1 MNIIRWRVRIFT
13 AVQNTSQNCK
23 TDKWLFRCRVCS
35 IPRKSENQLIC
46 AEDRFFYTI
55 HIRKPIEIFASMR
68 YNVCTHIYFLLRAE
82 EVLMSI
88 LGFFKKK
95 ADIKPQVEKETA
107 IEVPIQRGVAISK
120 RVELDSHN
128 ENSIR
133 NCYIAFD
140 VETTGLSPISDRI
153 VEIGATIFQNGTV
166 QRVFSSL
173 VNPGISI
180 SQSASAVNHITNS
193 MLNSAPSEKEV
204 YSQLVDFLGD
214 ALCGGIVMCAHNA
227 KFDFDFL
234 CNTLS
239 RLGFNANIEYIDT
252 LSLSRKY
259 LHGLENYKQ
268 STIENYF
275 GLTNP
280 SSHRAASDAEN
291 CGHILYRLIDVAS
304 ESLEI
309 GKRQIEQSK
318 PNLQELEVCAFI
330 QNVISQKG
338 GDTKLLRFRKNSS
351 GYVDVC
357 CLYTFLKVKFA
368 KKGAYILIRS
378 NCPATENYA
387 TELCTQSEGGTD
399 YIRVYFSSP
408 FDLEPLSEYIYE
420 AFFNCYKSMEEY
432 ASYSNYR
439 RREIENSIRFMCAL
453 TNEEVSSLLNE
464 IKEHNYAPITI
475 SVANERQ
482 ISCDDVVIHA
492 VYNRVPLSEIRNADN
507 WDKGFKMGFPHWEK
521 GEDER
526 KRGNLALA
534 IELFDKARLNGYA
547 APALYTS
554 YALAYRQLKDYS
566 NEIVIL
572 DEGISRMPDQASV
585 WSARKA
591 KAISLLFAQQ
601 EKERKAAEKLK
612 RQAEKVAQKET
623 SVSVPKKLRGRA
635 ILQMDDGGNV
645 IKEFDSIAAAVQEVG
660 VSSKSIRDAANGV
673 QKRAGGYH
681 WMYKE

>member
-1 MNIIRWRVRIFT
+1 
-13 AVQNTSQNCK
+13 
-23 TDKWLFRCRVCS
+23 
-35 IPRKSENQLIC
+35 
-46 AEDRFFYTI
+46 
-55 HIRKPIEIFASMR
+55 
-68 YNVCTHIYFLLRAE
+68 
-82 EVLMSI
+82 MSI
-88 LGFFKKK
+88 FDFFKKK
-95 ADIKPQVEKETA
+95 PDIKPQVEKETA
-107 IEVPIQRGVAISK
+107 IETPVQHGVAISK

-128 ENSIR
+128 ENNIR

-153 VEIGATIFQNGTV
+153 IEIGATIFQKGTV

-180 SQSASAVNHITNS
+180 SQSATAVNHITNS
-193 MLNSAPSEKEV
+193 MLDSAPSEKEV

-252 LSLSRKY
+252 LSLSRRY

-275 GLTNP
+275 GLTNS

-291 CGHILYRLIDVAS
+291 CGHILYRLLDVAS

-309 GKRQIEQSK
+309 EKRQIEQSK
-318 PNLQELEVCAFI
+318 PNPQELEVCAFI
-330 QNVISQKG
+330 QNAIFQKG

-357 CLYTFLKVKFA
+357 CLYTFLKIKFA

-378 NCPATENYA
+378 SCPATKNYI

-439 RREIENSIRFMCAL
+439 RQEVENSIRFMCAL
-453 TNEEVSSLLNE
+453 TNEEVLSLLNG
-464 IKEHNYAPITI
+464 IKESNYAPITI
-475 SVANERQ
+475 SIANERQ
-482 ISCDDVVIHA
+482 ISRDNVVIHA
-492 VYNRVPLSEIRNADN
+492 VHNRVPLSEIRNAEN
-507 WDKGFKMGFPHWEK
+507 WDKGFKIGFPYWEK
-521 GEDER
+521 GEYER
-526 KRGNLALA
+526 KSGNIVLA

-566 NEIVIL
+566 NEIIIL
-572 DEGISRMPDQASV
+572 DEGIARMPDQTSV
-585 WSARKA
+585 WSARRS
-591 KAISLLFAQQ
+591 KAINLLFAKQ
-601 EKERKAAEKLK
+601 EKERKI
-612 RQAEKVAQKET
+612 AEKVAQKERT
-623 SVSVPKKLRGRA
+623 MSAPKQSRGRA
-635 ILQMDDGGNV
+635 ILQMDDDGNI

-681 WMYKE
+681 WMYKA

>member
-1 MNIIRWRVRIFT
+1 
-13 AVQNTSQNCK
+13 
-23 TDKWLFRCRVCS
+23 
-35 IPRKSENQLIC
+35 
-46 AEDRFFYTI
+46 
-55 HIRKPIEIFASMR
+55 
-68 YNVCTHIYFLLRAE
+68 
-82 EVLMSI
+82 MSI
-88 LGFFKKK
+88 FDFFKKK
-95 ADIKPQVEKETA
+95 PDIKPQVEKETA
-107 IEVPIQRGVAISK
+107 IETPVQHGVAISK

-128 ENSIR
+128 ENNIR

-153 VEIGATIFQNGTV
+153 IEIGATIFQKGTV

-180 SQSASAVNHITNS
+180 SQSATAVNHITNS
-193 MLNSAPSEKEV
+193 MLDSAPSEKEV

-252 LSLSRKY
+252 LSLSRRY

-275 GLTNP
+275 GLTNS

-291 CGHILYRLIDVAS
+291 CGHILYRLLDVAS

-309 GKRQIEQSK
+309 EKRQIEQSK
-318 PNLQELEVCAFI
+318 PNPQELEVCAFI
-330 QNVISQKG
+330 QNAIFQKG

-357 CLYTFLKVKFA
+357 CLYTFLKIKFA

-378 NCPATENYA
+378 SCPATKNYI

-439 RREIENSIRFMCAL
+439 RQEVENSIRFMCAL
-453 TNEEVSSLLNE
+453 TNEEVLSLLNG
-464 IKEHNYAPITI
+464 IKERNYAPITI
-475 SVANERQ
+475 SIANERQ
-482 ISCDDVVIHA
+482 ISRDNVVIHA
-492 VYNRVPLSEIRNADN
+492 VHNRVPLSEIRNAEN
-507 WDKGFKMGFPHWEK
+507 WDKGFKIGFPYWEK
-521 GEDER
+521 GEYER
-526 KRGNLALA
+526 KSGNIVLA

-566 NEIVIL
+566 NEIIIL
-572 DEGISRMPDQASV
+572 DEGIARMPDQTSV
-585 WSARKA
+585 WSARRS
-591 KAISLLFAQQ
+591 KAINLLFAKQ
-601 EKERKAAEKLK
+601 EKERKI
-612 RQAEKVAQKET
+612 AEKVAQKERT
-623 SVSVPKKLRGRA
+623 MSAPKQSRGRA
-635 ILQMDDGGNV
+635 ILQMDDDGNI

-681 WMYKE
+681 WMYKA

>member
-1 MNIIRWRVRIFT
+1 
-13 AVQNTSQNCK
+13 
-23 TDKWLFRCRVCS
+23 
-35 IPRKSENQLIC
+35 
-46 AEDRFFYTI
+46 
-55 HIRKPIEIFASMR
+55 
-68 YNVCTHIYFLLRAE
+68 
-82 EVLMSI
+82 MSI
-88 LGFFKKK
+88 FGFFKEK
-95 ADIKPQVEKETA
+95 ADLTPRVEKETA
-107 IEVPIQRGVAISK
+107 VEASGQRGFAISK

-153 VEIGATIFQNGTV
+153 IEIGAAIFQNGIV
-166 QRVFSSL
+166 QNVFSSL

-193 MLNSAPSEKEV
+193 MLGSAPSEKEV
-204 YSQLVDFLGD
+204 YPQLVDFLGD
-214 ALCGGIVMCAHNA
+214 ALSGKIVMCAHNA

-268 STIENYF
+268 STVEDYF
-275 GLTNP
+275 GLVNP
-280 SSHRAASDAEN
+280 SSHRAVSDAEN
-291 CGHILYRLIDVAS
+291 CGHILYRLLDVAN

-309 GKRQIEQSK
+309 EKRQIEQST
-318 PNLQELEVCAFI
+318 PNPQELEVCAFI
-330 QNVISQKG
+330 QNVISQKD

-368 KKGAYILIRS
+368 KKGAYILVRS
-378 NCPATENYA
+378 NCPATKNCV

-399 YIRVYFSSP
+399 YIRVYFSNP

-420 AFFNCYKSMEEY
+420 AFLNCYKSMKEY

-439 RREIENSIRFMCAL
+439 RQEIENSVRFMCAL
-453 TNEEVSSLLNE
+453 TNEEVSTLLNE
-464 IKEHNYAPITI
+464 VKEHDYAPITI
-475 SVANERQ
+475 FAANKRQ
-482 ISCDDVVIHA
+482 ISRADVVINA
-492 VYNRVPLSEIRNADN
+492 VHNRVPLSEIRNVEN
-507 WDKGFKMGFPHWEK
+507 WDKGFEMGFPHWEK
-521 GEDER
+521 GENER
-526 KRGNLALA
+526 KSGNLAVA

-547 APALYTS
+547 APALYNS

-566 NEIVIL
+566 NEIAIL
-572 DEGISRMPDQASV
+572 DEGIARMPDQASV
-585 WSARKA
+585 WSARRT

-601 EKERKAAEKLK
+601 EKERKAIEKAK
-612 RQAEKVAQKET
+612 QQAEKIAKKEVA
-623 SVSVPKKLRGRA
+623 VSTPKQPRGRA
-635 ILQMDDGGNV
+635 ILQIDDDGNI
-645 IKEFDSIAAAVQEVG
+645 IKEFDSIAAAVQEIG

-681 WMYKE
+681 WMYKV

>member
-1 MNIIRWRVRIFT
+1 
-13 AVQNTSQNCK
+13 
-23 TDKWLFRCRVCS
+23 
-35 IPRKSENQLIC
+35 
-46 AEDRFFYTI
+46 
-55 HIRKPIEIFASMR
+55 
-68 YNVCTHIYFLLRAE
+68 
-82 EVLMSI
+82 MSI
-88 LGFFKKK
+88 LGFFKKN
-95 ADIKPQVEKETA
+95 ANLATQVEKETMA
-107 IEVPIQRGVAISK
+107 EIPVQRGTAISK

-291 CGHILYRLIDVAS
+291 CGHILYRLLDVAS
-304 ESLEI
+304 ESLKIE
-309 GKRQIEQSK
+309 KRQLEQSK

-378 NCPATENYA
+378 NCPATENYV

-420 AFFNCYKSMEEY
+420 VFFNCYESMEEY

-464 IKEHNYAPITI
+464 IKEHNYAPVTI

-482 ISCDDVVIHA
+482 ISYDDVVIHA

-507 WDKGFKMGFPHWEK
+507 WDKGFKIGFPHWEK
-521 GEDER
+521 GENER
-526 KRGNLALA
+526 KKGNLALA

-572 DEGISRMPDQASV
+572 DEGIARMPDQASA
-585 WSARKA
+585 WSARRT
-591 KAISLLFAQQ
+591 KAISLLLAQQ
-601 EKERKAAEKLK
+601 EKERIAAEKLK
-612 RQAEKVAQKET
+612 RQAEKVAQKEIA
-623 SVSVPKKLRGRA
+623 VSVPKKPRGRA
-635 ILQMDDGGNV
+635 ILQMDDSGNV

>member
-1 MNIIRWRVRIFT
+1 MGIF
-13 AVQNTSQNCK
+13 
-23 TDKWLFRCRVCS
+23 D
-35 IPRKSENQLIC
+35 
-46 AEDRFFYTI
+46 
-55 HIRKPIEIFASMR
+55 
-68 YNVCTHIYFLLRAE
+68 
-82 EVLMSI
+82 
-88 LGFFKKK
+88 FFKKK

-107 IEVPIQRGVAISK
+107 IETPVQRGVAISK
-120 RVELDSHN
+120 RVELDFHN

-133 NCYIAFD
+133 NCYVAFD

-153 VEIGATIFQNGTV
+153 VEIGAAIFQKGTV

-193 MLNSAPSEKEV
+193 MLDSAPSEKEV

-252 LSLSRKY
+252 LSLSRRY

-275 GLTNP
+275 GLTNS

-291 CGHILYRLIDVAS
+291 CGHILYRLLDVSS

-309 GKRQIEQSK
+309 EKRQIEQSK
-318 PNLQELEVCAFI
+318 PNSQELEVCAFI
-330 QNVISQKG
+330 QNAIFQKG

-357 CLYTFLKVKFA
+357 CLYTFLKIKFA

-378 NCPATENYA
+378 SCPATKNYI

-439 RREIENSIRFMCAL
+439 KQEVENSIRFMCAL
-453 TNEEVSSLLNE
+453 TNEEVFSLLNG
-464 IKEHNYAPITI
+464 IKERNYAPITI
-475 SVANERQ
+475 SIANERQ
-482 ISCDDVVIHA
+482 ISRDDVVIHA
-492 VYNRVPLSEIRNADN
+492 VHNRVPLSEIRNAEN

-526 KRGNLALA
+526 KSGNIALA

-554 YALAYRQLKDYS
+554 YALA
-566 NEIVIL
+566 
-572 DEGISRMPDQASV
+572 
-585 WSARKA
+585 
-591 KAISLLFAQQ
+591 
-601 EKERKAAEKLK
+601 
-612 RQAEKVAQKET
+612 
-623 SVSVPKKLRGRA
+623 
-635 ILQMDDGGNV
+635 
-645 IKEFDSIAAAVQEVG
+645 
-660 VSSKSIRDAANGV
+660 
-673 QKRAGGYH
+673 
-681 WMYKE
+681 

>member
-1 MNIIRWRVRIFT
+1 
-13 AVQNTSQNCK
+13 
-23 TDKWLFRCRVCS
+23 
-35 IPRKSENQLIC
+35 
-46 AEDRFFYTI
+46 
-55 HIRKPIEIFASMR
+55 
-68 YNVCTHIYFLLRAE
+68 
-82 EVLMSI
+82 MSI
-88 LGFFKKK
+88 LGFFKKN
-95 ADIKPQVEKETA
+95 ANLATQVEKETMA
-107 IEVPIQRGVAISK
+107 EIPVQRGTAISK
-120 RVELDSHN
+120 RIELDFRN
-128 ENSIR
+128 ESSIR
-133 NCYIAFD
+133 NCYVSFD

-153 VEIGATIFQNGTV
+153 VEIGATIFQNGIV

-268 STIENYF
+268 STVENYF

-291 CGHILYRLIDVAS
+291 CGHILYRLLDVAS

-309 GKRQIEQSK
+309 EKRQLEQSK

-338 GDTKLLRFRKNSS
+338 GDTTLLRFRKNSS

-378 NCPATENYA
+378 NCPATENYV

-399 YIRVYFSSP
+399 YIRVFFSSP
-408 FDLEPLSEYIYE
+408 FELEPLSEYIYE
-420 AFFNCYKSMEEY
+420 VFLNCYKSMEEY
-432 ASYSNYR
+432 VSYSSYR
-439 RREIENSIRFMCAL
+439 RQDVENSVRSMSSL
-453 TNEEVSSLLNE
+453 TNEEVASLMNE
-464 IKEHNYAPITI
+464 IRKHDYAPLTT
-475 SVANERQ
+475 SVVNERQ
-482 ISCDDVVIHA
+482 VSREDVV
-492 VYNRVPLSEIRNADN
+492 VDVVSNRVPLSEIRNAEN

-526 KRGNLALA
+526 KKGNLVLA
-534 IELFDKARLNGYA
+534 IELL
-547 APALYTS
+547 
-554 YALAYRQLKDYS
+554 
-566 NEIVIL
+566 
-572 DEGISRMPDQASV
+572 
-585 WSARKA
+585 
-591 KAISLLFAQQ
+591 
-601 EKERKAAEKLK
+601 
-612 RQAEKVAQKET
+612 
-623 SVSVPKKLRGRA
+623 
-635 ILQMDDGGNV
+635 
-645 IKEFDSIAAAVQEVG
+645 IKQD
-660 VSSKSIRDAANGV
+660 
-673 QKRAGGYH
+673 
-681 WMYKE
+681 

>member
-1 MNIIRWRVRIFT
+1 
-13 AVQNTSQNCK
+13 
-23 TDKWLFRCRVCS
+23 
-35 IPRKSENQLIC
+35 
-46 AEDRFFYTI
+46 
-55 HIRKPIEIFASMR
+55 
-68 YNVCTHIYFLLRAE
+68 
-82 EVLMSI
+82 
-88 LGFFKKK
+88 
-95 ADIKPQVEKETA
+95 
-107 IEVPIQRGVAISK
+107 
-120 RVELDSHN
+120 
-128 ENSIR
+128 
-133 NCYIAFD
+133 
-140 VETTGLSPISDRI
+140 
-153 VEIGATIFQNGTV
+153 
-166 QRVFSSL
+166 
-173 VNPGISI
+173 
-180 SQSASAVNHITNS
+180 
-193 MLNSAPSEKEV
+193 
-204 YSQLVDFLGD
+204 
-214 ALCGGIVMCAHNA
+214 MCAHNA

-268 STIENYF
+268 STVENYF

-291 CGHILYRLIDVAS
+291 CGHILYRLLDVAS
-304 ESLEI
+304 ESLKIE
-309 GKRQIEQSK
+309 KRQLEQSK

-338 GDTKLLRFRKNSS
+338 GDTTLLRFRKNSS

-368 KKGAYILIRS
+368 KKGAYVLIRS
-378 NCPATENYA
+378 NCPATENYV

-408 FDLEPLSEYIYE
+408 FDLEPLSEYIYK

-572 DEGISRMPDQASV
+572 DEGIARMPDQASV

-612 RQAEKVAQKET
+612 RQAEKVAQKEVP
-623 SVSVPKKLRGRA
+623 VSVPKKPRGRA